1 LCDAYISALT
11 DPLLLGRKLDF
22 VDYFDFTE
30 GGVPSYTFYSIAVKD
45 RHGLAPKLAF
55 PVGA

>member
-1 LCDAYISALT
+1 LCDAYIFALT

-30 GGVPSYTFYSIAVKD
+30 GGVPSTFYSIAVKD
-45 RHGLAPKLAF
+45 RHGLVPKLAF